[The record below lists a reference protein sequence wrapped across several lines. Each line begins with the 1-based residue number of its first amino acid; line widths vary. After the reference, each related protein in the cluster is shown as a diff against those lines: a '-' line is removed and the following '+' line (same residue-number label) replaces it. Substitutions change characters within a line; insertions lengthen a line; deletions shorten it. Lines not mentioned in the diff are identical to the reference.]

1 MLATACTDTF
11 PERDHSARAVMLTT
25 ADFSTSEGGV
35 ALRLLPSISGE
46 GGSPLAPLFIPRG
59 DTLTG
64 NLLCG

>member
-1 MLATACTDTF
+1 
-11 PERDHSARAVMLTT
+11 MLTT